1 MIGGRGARWTWPG
14 EIVLLGA
21 SAASGGAAVWSDR
34 LFNDGRLLLC
44 AVAGAMGCLVLR
56 AFNTSRGRPPIWIRG
71 RILFALEVLLA
82 IALGLFLFGV
92 LAV

>member
-1 MIGGRGARWTWPG
+1 MLF
-14 EIVLLGA
+14 VA
-21 SAASGGAAVWSDR
+21 SAAAGGAAVWSDR

-44 AVAGAMGCLVLR
+44 AVVGAVGCLVLR

-71 RILFALEVLLA
+71 LVLFAIELLLTVV
-82 IALGLFLFGV
+82 LGLFLLGV